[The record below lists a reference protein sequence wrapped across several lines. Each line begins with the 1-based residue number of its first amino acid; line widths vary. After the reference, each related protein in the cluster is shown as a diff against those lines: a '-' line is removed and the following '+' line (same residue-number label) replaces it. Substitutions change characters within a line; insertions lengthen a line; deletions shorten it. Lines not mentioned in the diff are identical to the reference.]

1 MTNRSYT
8 MKIKLTLFI
17 TILFVFLSQNSYAD
31 INKMQQKYSG
41 YVLNGKELSRHDI
54 KDIYNRLPSTHPF
67 HAFDQIT
74 RSRSALKE
82 IKQNC
87 EYKYLRKYNYVC
99 AMPGGTAELK
109 TKNDKVL
116 AYRLTGSFDNFIT
129 EISQAFIKAD
139 VSSKERKL
147 FLDMM
152 FDMVLTRFNDVSP
165 KGITYY
171 RKGEYVIVEGKIN

>member
-1 MTNRSYT
+1 
-8 MKIKLTLFI
+8 MKIKLSFIITFLFI
-17 TILFVFLSQNSYAD
+17 FLSNNSFAN
-31 INKMQQKYSG
+31 IKIMQQKYTG
-41 YVLNGKELSRHDI
+41 YIFNGKELSRQDI
-54 KDIYNRLPSTHPF
+54 KYIYNRLPSTHPF

-74 RSRSALKE
+74 RSSSALKE

-87 EYKYLRKYNYVC
+87 EYKYLREYNYVC

-116 AYRLTGSFDNFIT
+116 AYRLTRSFDDLIS

-139 VSSKERKL
+139 VSSKERKR